1 LSDVFLNDFSRRV
14 SVIANVTNTAPTLPE
29 TTSLEQARGVVA
41 DQFQKIRQLLWRV
54 SQLEKQ
60 LYGASSERQTTD
72 VFSKEQI
79 LLTLFPQTVAPA
91 TVEVVLPVTEEKS
104 GPRLSRQPAA
114 TVLEVVTERI
124 EPEDKVCSHCGQTKC
139 EIGCEKSERFEYIP
153 AKIIRHEIL
162 RPKLACPC
170 KQSGV
175 SIAPLP
181 PQVIE
186 QGQAG
191 ASLVAQVILSK
202 YADHL
207 PLYRQQQQFARL
219 GVNFP
224 KSTLGDWVEK
234 GATWL
239 QPLVREIKRELL
251 AGDYCQVD
259 ETPVRVQDPDTP
271 GKCATGYLWV
281 LGKPGGD
288 VVFEYHPGRGKE
300 HAQKLLGNFQG
311 YLQRDGYG
319 VYGSVAKD
327 DAGLI
332 PVGCWAHARRKFVEA
347 MEEQNAEAVGIVGEL
362 RKLYLI
368 ERHAREEALTAEQ
381 RKAVR
386 TEKAKPILEALRPRL
401 DVVRE
406 KNLPQSPLGK
416 AARYALNEWAA
427 LTRYLEDGRLEID
440 NNLTENAIRP
450 SAVGKKNWLFI
461 GHPDAGWRAAV
472 IYTLIASCRRRGI
485 EPWEY
490 LRDVLHRLPAMKQSE
505 ITTLLPSRWKS
516 AA

>member
-1 LSDVFLNDFSRRV
+1 M
-14 SVIANVTNTAPTLPE
+14 
-29 TTSLEQARGVVA
+29 TSLEQARGVVA
-41 DQFQKIRQLLWRV
+41 SMFTQLQQALWRV

-60 LYGASSERQTTD
+60 LYGASSERRTTGA
-72 VFSKEQI
+72 FSKEQI
-79 LLTLFPQTVAPA
+79 LLTLFAQTVAPA
-91 TVEVVLPVTEEKS
+91 TSEVVLPVQEEKS
-104 GPRLSRQPAA
+104 GQRVSRQPAA

-124 EPEDKVCSHCGQTKC
+124 EPEDKVCSHCGQAKC

-153 AKIIRHEIL
+153 AKIIRHEII
-162 RPKLACPC
+162 RPKLACAC
-170 KQSGV
+170 KQGGV

-234 GATWL
+234 GASWL
-239 QPLVREIKRELL
+239 QPLAREIKRELL

-271 GKCATGYLWV
+271 GQCATGYLWV

-288 VVFEYHPGRGKE
+288 VVFEFHPGRGKE
-300 HAQKLLGNFQG
+300 HAQKLLCGFKG

-319 VYGSVAKD
+319 VYGSLARD
-327 DAGLI
+327 DAGLK

-347 MEEQNAEAVGIVGEL
+347 LDEQNADPNAEANHIVGEL
-362 RKLYLI
+362 RKLYWI
-368 ERHAREEALTAEQ
+368 ERHAREEGLSVEQ

-386 TEKAKPILEALRPRL
+386 TEKAMPILEALRPRL
-401 DVVRE
+401 DAVRE
-406 KNLPQSPLGK
+406 QSLPQSPLGK
-416 AARYALNEWAA
+416 AARYTLNEWDA

-461 GHPDAGWRAAV
+461 GHPEAGWRAAV
-472 IYTLIASCRRRGI
+472 IYTLIASCRRHGI
-485 EPWEY
+485 ETWDY
-490 LRDVLHRLPAMKQSE
+490 LRDVLQRLPAIKQSE
-505 ITTLLPSRWKS
+505 IPTLLPSRWKS
-516 AA
+516 ASQPQHLPL

>member
-1 LSDVFLNDFSRRV
+1 MNVFSRRV
-14 SVIANVTNTAPTLPE
+14 SVVANVTNTAPTLPE

-91 TVEVVLPVTEEKS
+91 TAEVVLPVTEEKS

-139 EIGCEKSERFEYIP
+139 EIGCEQSERFEYIP

-239 QPLVREIKRELL
+239 QPLAREIKRELL

-288 VVFEYHPGRGKE
+288 VVFEYYPGRGKE

-490 LRDVLHRLPAMKQSE
+490 LRDVLHRLPATKQSE

-516 AA
+516 AT

>member
-1 LSDVFLNDFSRRV
+1 VSDY
-14 SVIANVTNTAPTLPE
+14 ANVTNTPPTLPE
-29 TTSLEQARGVVA
+29 TTSLEQAREVIT
-41 DQFQKIRQLLWRV
+41 DQFQTIRQLLWRV

-60 LYGASSERQTTD
+60 LYGASSERQTTST
-72 VFSKEQI
+72 FSKEQI
-79 LLTLFPQTVAPA
+79 LLTLFPQAVAPA
-91 TVEVVLPVTEEKS
+91 TAEVVLPAEEEKS
-104 GPRLSRQPAA
+104 EPRVSRQPAA
-114 TVLEVVTERI
+114 TELEVVTERI
-124 EPEDKVCSHCGQTKC
+124 EPEDKVCSHCGKTKC

-153 AKIIRHEIL
+153 AKIIRHEII
-162 RPKLACPC
+162 RPKLACVC
-170 KQSGV
+170 KQGGV
-175 SIAPLP
+175 SIAELP

-234 GATWL
+234 GAEWL
-239 QPLVREIKRELL
+239 QPLVREIKAELL
-251 AGDYCQVD
+251 AGDYVQVD

-288 VVFEYHPGRGKE
+288 VVFEFYPGRGKE
-300 HAQKLLGNFQG
+300 HAQKLLGDFQG

-319 VYGSVAKD
+319 VYGSMARD

-347 MEEQNAEAVGIVGEL
+347 LDELITDPNADANHIVNEL
-362 RKLYLI
+362 RKLYWI
-368 ERHAREEALTAEQ
+368 ERHAREEALGADQ

-386 TEKAKPILEALRPRL
+386 QEKARPILEALRPRL
-401 DVVRE
+401 DAVLE

-416 AARYALNEWAA
+416 AARYALNEWEA

-472 IYTLIASCRRRGI
+472 IYTLIASCRRHGI
-485 EPWEY
+485 EPWDY
-490 LRDVLHRLPAMKQSE
+490 LRDVLQRLPAMKQSE
-505 ITTLLPSRWKS
+505 LTTLLPSRWKP